1 MAKKRKIDPNQM
13 QFNFSFEKKVDSYI
27 EATQEIQKA
36 IATPPVTPE
45 PVECEFEAS
54 IEISAAIKRAIRDS
68 GIPRKQIPDLINA
81 YFGRS
86 KAAADDD
93 PPGSRNPLSIHM
105 LNNYLSKP
113 AEYPIPAYYLYAIHH
128 ITGSLEPAA
137 TIVAPEGG
145 KIATGQELRQMA
157 LGKLE
162 ENISEM
168 QKLKKQLKK

>member
-1 MAKKRKIDPNQM
+1 MVKRKDDPNQI
-13 QFNFSFEKKVDSYI
+13 QFEFDFDQRVDNYI
-27 EATQEIQKA
+27 QATQQIQEA
-36 IATPPVTPE
+36 IASPPHTE
-45 PVECEFEAS
+45 RIECEFEAS
-54 IEISAAIKRAIRDS
+54 VEIAAAIKRAIRDS
-68 GIPRKQIPDLINA
+68 GMSREQTVDAINS

-86 KAAADDD
+86 KEAAEND

-137 TIVAPEGG
+137 TIVAAEGG
-145 KIATGQELRQMA
+145 KIATGEELRQMA

-162 ENISEM
+162 ENIAEM
-168 QKLKKQLKK
+168 QRLKKQLKK